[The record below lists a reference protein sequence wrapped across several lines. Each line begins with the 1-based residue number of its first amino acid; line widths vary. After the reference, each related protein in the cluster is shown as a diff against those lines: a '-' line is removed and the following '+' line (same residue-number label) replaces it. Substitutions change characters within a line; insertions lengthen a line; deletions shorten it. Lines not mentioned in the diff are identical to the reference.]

1 MIPAAERCAGP
12 ASKPLRRL
20 PALNINR
27 MAGFSFARIKREAFT
42 LIELLVVIAI
52 IAILAALLLP
62 ALAKAKTKAQGISCM
77 NNLKQLQL
85 AWYLYA
91 DDNEQNLSGADNWIS
106 GNMLDP
112 VESTNVL
119 LLAEGTLWPYNK
131 SAAIYRC
138 PADQSM
144 ASLPGAKLPRVRSNS
159 MNNWINGGGTPGQA
173 NQYKVFKKTSDIQK
187 PTDTWVF
194 VDENPSSINDGWF
207 KVNMT
212 RGAAFEDTPATYHNH
227 AGGLSFADG
236 HAEIKKWKDAALTTP
251 PSTKNGVKDILWL
264 QERTT
269 VKLVP

>member
-91 DDNEQNLSGADNWIS
+91 DDNEQNLSGANNWIS

-173 NQYKVFKKTSDIQK
+173 NRTRFSRRRPISKSR
-187 PTDTWVF
+187 PTLGCLWMRIH
-194 VDENPSSINDGWF
+194 PAS
-207 KVNMT
+207 MT
-212 RGAAFEDTPATYHNH
+212 
-227 AGGLSFADG
+227 AGS
-236 HAEIKKWKDAALTTP
+236 
-251 PSTKNGVKDILWL
+251 
-264 QERTT
+264 R
-269 VKLVP
+269 

>member
-1 MIPAAERCAGP
+1 MSLAAISSREK
-12 ASKPLRRL
+12 ASK
-20 PALNINR
+20 
-27 MAGFSFARIKREAFT
+27 AFT

-187 PTDTWVF
+187 PTDIWVF
-194 VDENPSSINDGWF
+194 VDENPWSINDGWF
-207 KVNMT
+207 MVNMQP
-212 RGAAFEDTPATYHNH
+212 AKPFEDTPATYHNH